1 MNNNTQKKISIRPVN
16 LVLVIL
22 LVIGTLFGQEIKER
36 FINKD
41 TVKFVLDSYN
51 IENAQFID
59 KTVYDSKVGTL
70 K

>member
-1 MNNNTQKKISIRPVN
+1 MNNNAQKNISIRPEN

-59 KTVYDSKVGTL
+59 KAVYDSKVGTL

>member
-1 MNNNTQKKISIRPVN
+1 MNNNAQKNISIRPEN